1 MDILS
6 LMRGLSVENL
16 APVYLLHGEE
26 PFLIERFVEAL
37 KAIAVSGPMG
47 SFNYSRKKASEVT
60 GAQVVAEV
68 KSLPMMAARR
78 LVIVDDVE
86 KLRAADMEVLAAYL
100 DGPVTEA
107 CLVLIGQKFDLRKGL
122 FKKAN
127 GLKMVHRAEPLK
139 DRESAAFVTRC
150 AQQAD
155 ISLGRGAAEAIADA
169 VGTDCAALSDALE
182 RTGLFAGGDRV
193 EPAHVE
199 QVVTSVRRHSVF
211 ELVDALGQRQAPRAI
226 RYLLELLANREEPI
240 RINAML
246 ARHIRQ
252 LLLVRIH
259 RRAGMTDSDV
269 AQSLGVSPFVANKLV
284 SQSNG
289 FSGPALET
297 ALQRLAQVDL
307 QLKSCRRPGERVLEE
322 ALLDLCFPGQ
332 ERAGITSMPSC

>member
-107 CLVLIGQKFDLRKGL
+107 CLVLIGQK
-122 FKKAN
+122 
-127 GLKMVHRAEPLK
+127 
-139 DRESAAFVTRC
+139 
-150 AQQAD
+150 
-155 ISLGRGAAEAIADA
+155 
-169 VGTDCAALSDALE
+169 
-182 RTGLFAGGDRV
+182 
-193 EPAHVE
+193 
-199 QVVTSVRRHSVF
+199 
-211 ELVDALGQRQAPRAI
+211 
-226 RYLLELLANREEPI
+226 
-240 RINAML
+240 
-246 ARHIRQ
+246 
-252 LLLVRIH
+252 
-259 RRAGMTDSDV
+259 
-269 AQSLGVSPFVANKLV
+269 
-284 SQSNG
+284 
-289 FSGPALET
+289 
-297 ALQRLAQVDL
+297 
-307 QLKSCRRPGERVLEE
+307 
-322 ALLDLCFPGQ
+322 
-332 ERAGITSMPSC
+332 